1 MPGPGRPRGFDR
13 DAALRAAM
21 YLFWEHGYEGV
32 SISDLTAAMGIGA
45 RSLYTAFG
53 SKEEL
58 FREAVALYG
67 SAAPRP
73 MDRMRTAREAVEAML
88 RQKVDANLDPATP
101 LGCMVVLAATNVT
114 PDNTHVRDLL
124 AELRARDRAE
134 LLARLERGR
143 ADGDIPAGADIE
155 AMASFYLTVLHG
167 LAIRTRDGCSRAD
180 AQRVV
185 DHAMH
190 AWDSVAAP
198 APARSFVEK

>member
-32 SISDLTAAMGIGA
+32 SISDLTAAMGIGP

-58 FREAVALYG
+58 FRAAVALYG
-67 SAAPRP
+67 SATPRP
-73 MDRMRTAREAVEAML
+73 MDRLRTAREAVEALL
-88 RQKVDANLDPATP
+88 RQRVDANLDPATP
-101 LGCMVVLAATNVT
+101 QGCMVVLAAINVT
-114 PDNTHVRDLL
+114 PDNTHVRDML

-143 ADGDIPAGADIE
+143 AEGDIPAGADID
-155 AMASFYLTVLHG
+155 AVASFYLTVLHG

-180 AQRVV
+180 AEQVI
-185 DHAMH
+185 DHAMR
-190 AWDSVAAP
+190 AWDTVSAP
-198 APARSFVEK
+198 APARSIVKR